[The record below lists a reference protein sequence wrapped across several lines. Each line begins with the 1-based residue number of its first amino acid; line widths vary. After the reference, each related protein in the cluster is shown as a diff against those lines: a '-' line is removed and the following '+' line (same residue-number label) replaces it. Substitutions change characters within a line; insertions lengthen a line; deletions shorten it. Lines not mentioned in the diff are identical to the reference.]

1 MNLKEKLK
9 LIPKQPGCY
18 QYYDINGEIIYV
30 GKAKNLYNR
39 VNSYFVG
46 KQNNKTAKLVSQI
59 VDVQYIITSS
69 EVEDISMLLADQNP
83 NVRFSTTF
91 SQVFKSPI
99 LTLI

>member
-59 VDVQYIITSS
+59 ADVQYIITSS
-69 EVEDISMLLADQNP
+69 EVEA
-83 NVRFSTTF
+83 F
-91 SQVFKSPI
+91 I
-99 LTLI
+99 LEMNLTRWMNYEWNKVYAKASG